1 MIEFK
6 INKRLIILIFFS
18 AFFISFNDIKN
29 ESPADESTLKITF
42 INTIN
47 NSRIVL
53 NDSMYA
59 NPFNEKYTIT
69 KLRYYISNV
78 SLNNAVNSFKEKNSY
93 HLVDENKQESQSF
106 SFNVPAGKYNSL
118 QFLLGV
124 DSLHNVSG
132 AQTDDLD
139 PAKDMCSQP
148 SQRFNNFSIYA

>member
-29 ESPADESTLKITF
+29 ESPADESTVKITF

-59 NPFNEKYTIT
+59 NPFPALI
-69 KLRYYISNV
+69 L
-78 SLNNAVNSFKEKNSY
+78 L
-93 HLVDENKQESQSF
+93 HL
-106 SFNVPAGKYNSL
+106 
-118 QFLLGV
+118 
-124 DSLHNVSG
+124 H
-132 AQTDDLD
+132 
-139 PAKDMCSQP
+139 
-148 SQRFNNFSIYA
+148 